1 MIDVKDNSKF
11 FKQQLIKLGKKY
23 ELPINVFG
31 SDGIPSF
38 NFDSKKNLKY
48 KTFITQEMLKSH
60 ILASN
65 VIYICVKHDLKKFN
79 RYFDCLDAIFQKI
92 ADCEKGYKID
102 KLLESPVCHTTF
114 QRLN

>member
-1 MIDVKDNSKF
+1 MI
-11 FKQQLIKLGKKY
+11 QLINSFIEFIINPFFLLFFF
-23 ELPINVFG
+23 LPF
-31 SDGIPSF
+31 F
-38 NFDSKKNLKY
+38 NFDSKNNLKY
-48 KTFITQEMLKSH
+48 KTFITQEMLKSK

-79 RYFDCLDAIFQKI
+79 DYFNCLDPIFEKI

-102 KLLESPVCHTTF
+102 KILEGPVCHSTF